1 MENIST
7 DKNRKIYLKAL
18 LKILLWF
25 LAGLVFIALSLFMA
39 AYFMEDKIAAYA
51 IDKLNEEMNTSITYE
66 KLSFS
71 FINRFPD
78 ASLEFKDVIIKE
90 VIPADEKES
99 LLETKKILIRFD
111 LWDIVSGNYT
121 VRKIEIMDG
130 FLKLKHFADNTDN
143 YQIFK
148 KDTTQSEKGF
158 DYKLNKIILKNIDF
172 DLLGFKNQEHYSVK
186 IEKGEAKGT
195 FGNENYTLKVNADL
209 FVRKIMYDSSVFVAD
224 KPANANL
231 VFSVHNKNSYHI
243 KKGLLQLNQLKYL
256 INGDINYFDTL
267 KNFTFNIQGNK
278 LKLHDFIK
286 ELPEKYQQ
294 QLDGIT
300 TNGDFNFEASIVGDF
315 GNDSPLD
322 INLKASMQ
330 NGNIS
335 KEESDLDLSQLSF
348 NLFYTNG
355 NSMSLGNSRISF
367 KNFKTTHKTGTFQGS
382 FSVSNFISP
391 AIRAKLNGDI
401 SLSDLH
407 QLINNESI
415 AEMNGKAN
423 INVDLNLS
431 LKSMNHFAPSDF
443 VGSQSSGNIQIENAS
458 VVFKDNP
465 NAIRNLNG
473 VFMFDNTSL
482 IIENSK
488 FNYGTSDFEASG
500 SLLDIFPFLLSPD
513 FPLKANLKISSQ
525 KLDFDDLFKAENGSQ
540 QNGNLQM
547 KLPQNISAN
556 VQFFGN
562 QIKFGKFSGSE
573 LNANIAFDK
582 GRVNIP
588 NMNIKALDGSIL
600 AQGKFSQTNEKSF
613 FVTSNV
619 KIRNLNLRKMFY
631 AMNDFGQESDGLTYT
646 KINGMIDADLELIS
660 EWNSDFTPKLD
671 RLLVTSNTSIK
682 KGEIKNYSTLEN
694 LAKFTKISNLS
705 NVNFETLTN
714 TISIRNETITIPQM
728 EIKSSAANIIVS
740 GTHNF
745 KNEIN
750 YRVEILLSE
759 ILGKKAKEANKL
771 NPEFLIEDD
780 GLGGKT
786 KLHLSITGTTDK
798 PIIKYDKR
806 TAQKSVVKTVESER
820 KEIKRILHEEFGLY
834 KKDTTL
840 NKNAAKERERKEKEK
855 EKIKKQESGKFTIE
869 WDE

>member
-1 MENIST
+1 M
-7 DKNRKIYLKAL
+7 
-18 LKILLWF
+18 LWF
-25 LAGLVFIALSLFMA
+25 LAGLVFIALSLFTA
-39 AYFMEDKIAAYA
+39 AYFMEDKIATYA

-78 ASLEFKDVIIKE
+78 ASLEFKNVIIKE
-90 VIPADEKES
+90 VVPADEKES

-158 DYKLNKIILKNIDF
+158 NYKLNKIILKNIDF

-231 VFSVHNKNSYHI
+231 VFSVRDKNSYHI

-256 INGDINYFDTL
+256 IDGDINYFDTL

-294 QLDGIT
+294 QLDGII

-335 KEESDLDLSQLSF
+335 KKESDLDLSQLNF

-355 NSMSLGNSRISF
+355 NSMSLENSRISF
-367 KNFKTTHKTGTFQGS
+367 TNFKTTHKTGSFQGS

-391 AIRAKLNGDI
+391 TIKAKLNGDI

-415 AEMNGKAN
+415 SEMNGKAN
-423 INVDLNLS
+423 MNVDLNLS

-443 VGSQSSGNIQIENAS
+443 VGSRSSGNIQIENALF
-458 VVFKDNP
+458 VFKDNS
-465 NAIRNLNG
+465 NFVSNLNG
-473 VFMFDNTSL
+473 NFKFDNTSL

-513 FPLKANLKISSQ
+513 FPLRANLNVSSQ

-540 QNGNLQM
+540 QNGNLEM

-556 VQFFGN
+556 VQFLGN
-562 QIKFGKFSGSE
+562 QMKFGKFSGSE

-582 GRVNIP
+582 GRVNVP
-588 NMNIKALDGSIL
+588 SFSVKALDGDIS
-600 AQGKFSQTNEKSF
+600 AQAKFSQTNDKSF

-619 KIRNLNLRKMFY
+619 KIKNVNLRKLFY

-728 EIKSSAANIIVS
+728 EIKSSAANITVS

-745 KNEIN
+745 KNEID
-750 YRVEILLSE
+750 YRIEILLSE
-759 ILGKKAKEANKL
+759 ILGKKAKEANKS

-840 NKNAAKERERKEKEK
+840 NKNAAKERERKVKEK
-855 EKIKKQESGKFTIE
+855 EKVKNQESGKFIIE
-869 WDE
+869 WDEQ

>member
-1 MENIST
+1 M
-7 DKNRKIYLKAL
+7 
-18 LKILLWF
+18 LWF
-25 LAGLVFIALSLFMA
+25 LLGLVFIILSLFTA

-51 IDKLNEEMNTSITYE
+51 IDKLNEEMNTSITYKE
-66 KLSFS
+66 LSFS

-90 VIPADEKES
+90 VIPSNEKES

-121 VRKIEIMDG
+121 VRKIEILDG

-148 KDTTQSEKGF
+148 KDTAQSKNGF
-158 DYKLNKIILKNIDF
+158 YYKLNKIIVRNIDF
-172 DLLGFKNQEHYSVK
+172 DLLGFKNQEHYSLK
-186 IEKGEAKGT
+186 IEQGEAKGT
-195 FGNENYTLKVNADL
+195 FGNENYTLNVNADL
-209 FVRKIMYDSSVFVAD
+209 FIRKIMYDSSVFVAD

-231 VFSVHNKNSYHI
+231 VFSVQNTDSYHI
-243 KKGLLQLNQLKYL
+243 KKGLLQLNKLEYL
-256 INGDINYFDTL
+256 IDGDINYFDTL
-267 KNFTFNIQGNK
+267 KNFTFNIQGNN

-335 KEESDLDLSQLSF
+335 KKESDLDLSQLNF

-355 NSMSLGNSRISF
+355 NSMSLENSKISF
-367 KNFKTTHKTGTFQGS
+367 KNFKTTHKTGTFQGG
-382 FSVSNFISP
+382 FSISNFISP
-391 AIRAKLNGDI
+391 TIRAKLNGDI

-415 AEMNGKAN
+415 AEMNGKA
-423 INVDLNLS
+423 IMDIDLNLS
-431 LKSMNHFAPSDF
+431 LKSMNDFAPSDF
-443 VGSQSSGNIQIENAS
+443 VGSQSSGNIRLENAS
-458 VVFKDNP
+458 FVFKDNP

-473 VFMFDNTSL
+473 IFLFDNTSL
-482 IIENSK
+482 MIEKAK
-488 FNYGTSDFEASG
+488 FNYGISDFEASG

-513 FPLKANLKISSQ
+513 FPLKANLKVSSQ
-525 KLDFDDLFKAENGSQ
+525 KLDFDDLFKADSGSQ
-540 QNGNLQM
+540 QNGNLEM
-547 KLPQNISAN
+547 KIPQNIGAN
-556 VQFFGN
+556 VHFWGN
-562 QIKFGKFSGSE
+562 QMKFGKFSGND

-582 GRVNIP
+582 GRINVP
-588 NMNIKALDGSIL
+588 NFSVKALDGDIS
-600 AQGKFSQTNEKSF
+600 AQAKFSQTNDKSF

-619 KIRNLNLRKMFY
+619 KIKNVNLRKLFY
-631 AMNDFGQESDGLTYT
+631 AMNDFGQESDGLTYA
-646 KINGMIDADLELIS
+646 KINGTIDADVELIS

-671 RLLVTSNTSIK
+671 RLFVTSNTTIK

-694 LAKFTKISNLS
+694 LAKYTKINNLS
-705 NVNFETLTN
+705 NINFETLTN

-728 EIKSSAANIIVS
+728 EIKSSAANITVS

-745 KNEIN
+745 KNEMD
-750 YRVEILLSE
+750 YRIEILLSE
-759 ILGKKAKEANKL
+759 VLGKKAKEANKL

-806 TAQKSVVKTVESER
+806 TAQKSVAKTVESER

-840 NKNAAKERERKEKEK
+840 NKNAAKERERKVKEK
-855 EKIKKQESGKFTIE
+855 EKIKKQEAGKFIIE
-869 WDE
+869 WEE